1 MKNVKQNNSPLIIG
15 DIPFTDDIKNSDGYK
30 YYDELK
36 LSIRNLNST
45 ESIKEIQHMCDA
57 NKIKLRLEIKM
68 ACGDIIK
75 ITK

>member
-1 MKNVKQNNSPLIIG
+1 MIEISDRKKIIG
-15 DIPFTDDIKNSDGYK
+15 IYTNITDDIKNINGYK

-36 LSIRNLNST
+36 LSIRDLNST

-68 ACGDIIK
+68 ASGDMVK
-75 ITK
+75 IMK